1 MATSNPRLT
10 ITLTPTTAA
19 RLRRMSELTGN
30 SQSAMIS
37 ELLDGSGQVFDRLIV
52 LLEAAH
58 TAREA
63 VTDETVA
70 GLDRAQAKIEEQLG
84 LVLHN
89 MDEGSRPLLE
99 QAESIRRRARRA
111 PSSAAG
117 GAPLAGIPPA
127 REGARRGV
135 PTPISNRG
143 VRSDHGKGKNPTSM
157 RVSGHLAGEKSGT
170 EKRAKK
176 GARNGAV

>member
-1 MATSNPRLT
+1 MMRRMATSNPRLT

-84 LVLHN
+84 LVLEN
-89 MDEGSRPLLE
+89 MDEGARPLLE
-99 QAESIRRRARRA
+99 HAEAIRRRARRRPQGRQRSDGHA
-111 PSSAAG
+111 GAA
-117 GAPLAGIPPA
+117 AT
-127 REGARRGV
+127 V

-143 VRSDHGKGKNPTSM
+143 VRSDHGKGKKPVSM
-157 RVSGHLAGEKSGT
+157 RVSGHLAGEKSAT